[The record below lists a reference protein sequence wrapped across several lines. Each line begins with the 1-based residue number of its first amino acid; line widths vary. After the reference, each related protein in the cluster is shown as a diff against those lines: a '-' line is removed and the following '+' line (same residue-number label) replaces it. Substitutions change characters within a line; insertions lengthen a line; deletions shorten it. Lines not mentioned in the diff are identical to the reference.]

1 MNANFLKALQAQ
13 QGFSDLGA
21 AEVRSAKDTLYRHKS
36 AQSNFGANTKI
47 DIIRGRSPSHQQFA
61 FLLVTRFFRSLSG
74 SRTTPP
80 AIVYCSDA
88 SRRTNRSPRNAKIGD
103 SSFRFASVCLPGSS
117 ASLSSRPTFAG
128 NRDVP

>member
-1 MNANFLKALQAQ
+1 MNDNFLKALQAQ

-61 FLLVTRFFRSLSG
+61 FLLVTRFFSV
-74 SRTTPP
+74 
-80 AIVYCSDA
+80 AIWIKNYSARDCVLLRCIAKDESITEKRKD
-88 SRRTNRSPRNAKIGD
+88 RR
-103 SSFRFASVCLPGSS
+103 FQL
-117 ASLSSRPTFAG
+117 
-128 NRDVP
+128 